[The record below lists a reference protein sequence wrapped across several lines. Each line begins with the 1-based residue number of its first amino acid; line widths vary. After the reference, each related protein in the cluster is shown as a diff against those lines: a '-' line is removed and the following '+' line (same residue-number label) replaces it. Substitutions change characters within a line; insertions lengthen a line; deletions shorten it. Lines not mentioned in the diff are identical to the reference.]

1 MNDANSVPAISVF
14 AVRTLKLTNIYF
26 LIFSTENILIFVTV
40 EQTLQSESKTIIN
53 GTKTKIDIWPSQDK
67 KLRCLVL
74 TVPVIQIII
83 NV

>member
-26 LIFSTENILIFVTV
+26 LIFSTENILIFVKI